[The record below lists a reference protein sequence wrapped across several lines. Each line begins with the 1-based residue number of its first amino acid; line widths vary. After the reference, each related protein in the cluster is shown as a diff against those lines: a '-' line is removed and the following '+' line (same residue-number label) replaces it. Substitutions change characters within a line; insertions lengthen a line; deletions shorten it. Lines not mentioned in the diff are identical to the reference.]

1 MRPESHTF
9 HFNQPL
15 GTADARFGDKE
26 WKTGEAKTK
35 ILLHLR
41 IVGDIAKIDKIVRV
55 DNSYDYLLAMPIH
68 QLTREKLDEL
78 KEKIHTAK
86 DEFKKTKETTP
97 SNMWLADMTP
107 LKKILR

>member
-1 MRPESHTF
+1 
-9 HFNQPL
+9 
-15 GTADARFGDKE
+15 
-26 WKTGEAKTK
+26 
-35 ILLHLR
+35 
-41 IVGDIAKIDKIVRV
+41 
-55 DNSYDYLLAMPIH
+55 MPIH